1 MDTTPPPTPAPV
13 VPPAAPTRPTRKSK
27 RARADAEDLKW
38 LMGGGD
44 APTDGGSAKL
54 TCATPATSVATLTV
68 APRAPP
74 KPAAAVRAAVDPLT
88 KYTPI
93 AILRMDSDD
102 PWMDRMVPT
111 TDEA

>member
-1 MDTTPPPTPAPV
+1 
-13 VPPAAPTRPTRKSK
+13 
-27 RARADAEDLKW
+27 
-38 LMGGGD
+38 MGRGD

-68 APRAPP
+68 APRASP
-74 KPAAAVRAAVDPLT
+74 KPAAAHAAVDPLT

-102 PWMDRMVPT
+102 PWMDKMVPA